1 MKIAI
6 LVSNFPPHVEQ
17 GTELQTEGLAKRLA
31 KKHRVTVYTKHY
43 RGLKLEERRQGYTIK
58 RIKFAKFPVHALD
71 YLSYVT
77 AAYRQIKKD
86 RDNIDIT
93 QCMMLTPN
101 GLVGVLLKQH
111 CSIPT
116 FAWIRG
122 GDFYLVNRH
131 FLGRLANKYVLKR
144 TGIVLCQTGKIKND
158 VHQFCK
164 KAKLKVLGNGLEMP
178 KKKANGNNVIYVGAL
193 IKRKGVE
200 NLILAMNRIGAQTLI
215 VGDGP
220 ERKKLQAMAKPN
232 IKFIGRVK
240 PGQVANYLLNGKIF
254 VLPAVEGEGLPN
266 AVLEAM
272 AAGLP
277 VVATDVAGMKDAV
290 EHGRTGFIVAPGSAE
305 QLESHIRLLLGDEAL
320 RQRMSRDCIEEAK
333 KHSWSSII
341 QNLNKTYSDLR
352 RPR

>member
-1 MKIAI
+1 
-6 LVSNFPPHVEQ
+6 
-17 GTELQTEGLAKRLA
+17 
-31 KKHRVTVYTKHY
+31 
-43 RGLKLEERRQGYTIK
+43 
-58 RIKFAKFPVHALD
+58 
-71 YLSYVT
+71 
-77 AAYRQIKKD
+77 
-86 RDNIDIT
+86 
-93 QCMMLTPN
+93 
-101 GLVGVLLKQH
+101 
-111 CSIPT
+111 
-116 FAWIRG
+116 
-122 GDFYLVNRH
+122 
-131 FLGRLANKYVLKR
+131 
-144 TGIVLCQTGKIKND
+144 VLCQTEKIKND

-200 NLILAMNRIGAQTLI
+200 NLIAAMNKVGAPTLI

-240 PGQVANYLLNGKIF
+240 PGQVANYLLKGKIF

-290 EHGRTGFIVAPGSAE
+290 EHGRTGFIVVPGSAE
-305 QLESHIRLLLGDEAL
+305 QLESHIRLLLEDEAL

-333 KHSWSSII
+333 KHSWTSII